1 MKVVYS
7 AKHLEHLPQVEFYKG
22 KEHPHGDN
30 PDRVEKI
37 IERLQ
42 RRYEIVNGRTHADFF
57 IKEKQF
63 REDITRVHDPAY
75 VNFLESIKHDEQ
87 VHKYNFN
94 RDTPDNKMTP
104 LSKRTANAAMYS
116 AYTALTGAEV
126 AIDHGDTFA
135 LTRPPGHHAGFDY
148 SKGICYLNNA
158 VIAATYLMNKGY
170 SVSILDFDL
179 HAPDGTLEL
188 AERFGLR
195 VASLHENPDNMRS
208 YVRNR
213 RHVEENT
220 EHILNLPLDD
230 GVQMQE
236 YLDLFSTGME
246 HCKNSEVIV
255 VSAGFDIS
263 PLDRRSR
270 LGLNENV
277 FIELGRMFSDTPQ
290 KKLFVLEGGYYS
302 PPRLAGDIADFLE
315 AVEGKDYSKNPVRVS
330 VIYHSETGN
339 TKAMAFMV
347 NEGCDLVDGI
357 ESKVMPI
364 NNVDTRFLRDS
375 QAIIF
380 GAPTQYGTV
389 SWQMKRFLD
398 EFFEHEGI
406 FLEGKLGAAFST
418 ANSMGGGSEHVIDA
432 IHDSL
437 LCYGMMVY
445 SGGSY
450 KGRPYNHFGAVARQK
465 PEGIGRERAIKL
477 GQNVSL
483 HALSLF
489 KR

>member
-7 AKHLEHLPQVEFYKG
+7 AKHLDHLPRVEFHEG
-22 KEHPHGDN
+22 NERSHGDN
-30 PDRVEKI
+30 PDRIEKA

-63 REDITRVHDPAY
+63 RKEITRVHDPTY
-75 VNFLESIKHDEQ
+75 VAFLESVEHEEQ
-87 VHKYNFN
+87 VFKYDFN
-94 RDTPDNKMTP
+94 RDEPNNTMTP
-104 LSKRTANAAMYS
+104 LSKGTANATMYS

-126 AIDHGDTFA
+126 AMDHGDAFA

-148 SKGICYLNNA
+148 SKGICYLNNT
-158 VIAATYLMNKGY
+158 VIAAMYLMNNGY

-195 VASLHENPDNMRS
+195 VASLHENPNNMRS

-213 RHVEENT
+213 GRIDENT
-220 EHILNLPLDD
+220 RHILNIPLND
-230 GVQMQE
+230 GIRMQE

-263 PLDRRSR
+263 PLDRHSR
-270 LGLNENV
+270 LGLDETV

-302 PPRLAGDIADFLE
+302 PTKLADDVADFLE
-315 AVEGKDYSKNPVRVS
+315 AVEGKDYSKNPVKVS

-339 TKAMAFMV
+339 TKAMASMV
-347 NEGCDLVDGI
+347 NGGCSLVDGI

-364 NNVDTRFLRDS
+364 DDIDVRFLRDS

-432 IHDSL
+432 VHDSL

-465 PEGIGRERAIKL
+465 PEGLGRERAIKL

>member
-22 KEHPHGDN
+22 KEYPHGDD
-30 PDRVEKI
+30 PDRIEKI

-57 IKEKQF
+57 IREKQF
-63 REDITRVHDPAY
+63 RKDITRVHDPVY
-75 VNFLESIKHDEQ
+75 VDFLESVEHEEQ
-87 VHKYNFN
+87 VLKYDFN
-94 RDTPDNKMTP
+94 KDEPDNAMTP
-104 LSKRTANAAMYS
+104 LSKGTANAAMYS

-195 VASLHENPDNMRS
+195 VASLHENPDNMGS

-213 RHVEENT
+213 GHVDENT
-220 EHILNLPLDD
+220 EHILNIPLDD
-230 GVQMQE
+230 GIQTQE
-236 YLDLFSTGME
+236 YLELFLTGME
-246 HCKNSEVIV
+246 HCRDSDVII

-263 PLDRRSR
+263 PQDKHSR
-270 LGLNENV
+270 LALDETI
-277 FIELGRMFSDTPQ
+277 FIELVRMFSNTTQ
-290 KKLFVLEGGYYS
+290 KKLFVLEGGYY
-302 PPRLAGDIADFLE
+302 PPTKLADDVTDFLE

-330 VIYHSETGN
+330 IIYHSETGN

-347 NEGCDLVDGI
+347 NEGCDIVDGI

-389 SWQMKRFLD
+389 SR
-398 EFFEHEGI
+398 
-406 FLEGKLGAAFST
+406 
-418 ANSMGGGSEHVIDA
+418 SE
-432 IHDSL
+432 
-437 LCYGMMVY
+437 
-445 SGGSY
+445 
-450 KGRPYNHFGAVARQK
+450 
-465 PEGIGRERAIKL
+465 
-477 GQNVSL
+477 
-483 HALSLF
+483 
-489 KR
+489 